1 MLHPWSLGPGQVHLS
16 PCSLAF
22 HNIMFQQDSCPSF
35 GIFWALRA
43 WLSDQMMRWYTF
55 LSMIKTLSSLKDCH
69 HIMGNRV
76 EWYLYLY
83 LKNVTISW
91 DSEWDASS
99 AFRRNPMKRTIVL
112 HSIYI
117 SCAQN
122 NSTQHNTCQGQNEQ
136 DEKNMED
143 LIWLYDYDGSV
154 LWFSFTSATSFVSST
169 TPICLFVCI
178 SSLPRS
184 LTWERRQEFGKFD
197 DIYFA
202 ATLLNVPTRH
212 LSFLNIVQCASV
224 AFINILC
231 LCQHCGHVFVL

>member
-16 PCSLAF
+16 LCSLAF
-22 HNIMFQQDSCPSF
+22 QNIMFQQDSCPSF

-117 SCAQN
+117 SCAQ
-122 NSTQHNTCQGQNEQ
+122 HNTTHVKVKMNRMRRIWRIWFDYMIMTGLFC
-136 DEKNMED
+136 D
-143 LIWLYDYDGSV
+143 LV
-154 LWFSFTSATSFVSST
+154 LLLPPLLFLL
-169 TPICLFVCI
+169 PLLFVYLYAYRPFHTPC
-178 SSLPRS
+178 S
-184 LTWERRQEFGKFD
+184 
-197 DIYFA
+197 
-202 ATLLNVPTRH
+202 
-212 LSFLNIVQCASV
+212 
-224 AFINILC
+224 
-231 LCQHCGHVFVL
+231 

>member
-1 MLHPWSLGPGQVHLS
+1 MSQYHGTQSGMLAPLFGGTPWKEQ
-16 PCSLAF
+16 
-22 HNIMFQQDSCPSF
+22 
-35 GIFWALRA
+35 
-43 WLSDQMMRWYTF
+43 
-55 LSMIKTLSSLKDCH
+55 LSSIQSTFPVH
-69 HIMGNRV
+69 
-76 EWYLYLY
+76 
-83 LKNVTISW
+83 
-91 DSEWDASS
+91 
-99 AFRRNPMKRTIVL
+99 
-112 HSIYI
+112 
-117 SCAQN
+117 
-122 NSTQHNTCQGQNEQ
+122 NSTQHNTCQGQNGQ

-178 SSLPRS
+178 SSLPHS
-184 LTWERRQEFGKFD
+184 LLLERRQEFDKFD

-231 LCQHCGHVFVL
+231 FCQHCGHVFVL